1 MRRTDNW
8 SPAPVGGVERGS
20 REPAGAVGCEPDVLE
35 AAQLDL
41 PGDGLLLCDR
51 REVGGQAVVHEGG
64 GVQQRRLFRD
74 VDERFDRRAGASSG
88 TRAGLAETRYHPTAN
103 PTQDRRP
110 RRQRLPGRR
119 ARRPGCRADAG
130 GRAADGR
137 GGVAPQWRRGVRP
150 ALLRRAWLDRLRAR
164 RIGAPPVRAP
174 VLRRLAFIVYAQRI
188 GLSLD
193 EIGDE
198 LARLP
203 CDRAPNRRD
212 WSRLSST
219 WTHRIDERIG
229 GLEPLRSTLTECI
242 GCGCLSLSR
251 RPLANPADR
260 AAAAGP
266 VRAAGGEQPRLVS
279 APGRRPRGT
288 GGHAE
293 SPPRR

>member
-88 TRAGLAETRYHPTAN
+88 TRAGLAETRYHPTGQ

-119 ARRPGCRADAG
+119 ARRPGVGRTQVAEPLTTGEVSRRSGVAASALRFYEERGLIASERAGSGHRRYARRRCGVSPSSSTPSASASAWTRSATSWPGCRLTARPTGAI
-130 GRAADGR
+130 GR
-137 GGVAPQWRRGVRP
+137 GSLRLGPTASTSGSAGSNPCARPSPSASAAGACRFRGAHSPTPPIGPRP
-150 ALLRRAWLDRLRAR
+150 PAR
-164 RIGAPPVRAP
+164 SE
-174 VLRRLAFIVYAQRI
+174 RLAV
-188 GLSLD
+188 
-193 EIGDE
+193 
-198 LARLP
+198 
-203 CDRAPNRRD
+203 
-212 WSRLSST
+212 SS
-219 WTHRIDERIG
+219 
-229 GLEPLRSTLTECI
+229 
-242 GCGCLSLSR
+242 
-251 RPLANPADR
+251 
-260 AAAAGP
+260 
-266 VRAAGGEQPRLVS
+266 
-279 APGRRPRGT
+279 
-288 GGHAE
+288 HAW
-293 SPPRR
+293 